1 MRLFINLVIVIL
13 FFVAL
18 ILFLNSFIPAY
29 KNYSVS
35 VQNKNEALNKLSKT
49 SFVNQT
55 ISTLLQKDEIKKIY
69 ATEEK
74 GYFDFYLP
82 KKFND
87 YDLTLLINSIFR
99 SSGFREPNIYQF
111 QKEEVPIPNLE
122 NHKILKISFSVTQD
136 GKYDDILN
144 LIKNFENHSRIFTI
158 NSLTLTQKENNLIE
172 ANINI
177 STFYME

>member
-1 MRLFINLVIVIL
+1 MRLFINLIIVIL
-13 FFVAL
+13 IFIAL

-49 SFVNQT
+49 SLVNQL
-55 ISTLLQKDEIKKIY
+55 ISGLLQKDEIKKIY

-74 GYFDFYLP
+74 GYFDFYIP

-99 SSGFREPNIYQF
+99 SSGFPEPNIYQF
-111 QKEEVPIPNLE
+111 KQEEISIPNLE
-122 NHKILKISFSVTQD
+122 NHKILKVSFDVNQS
-136 GKYDDILN
+136 GRYDDILN
-144 LIKNFENHSRIFTI
+144 LIKNFENHSRIFKI
-158 NSLTLTQKENNLIE
+158 NSLTLTKKENNLIE

-177 STFYME
+177 STYYME